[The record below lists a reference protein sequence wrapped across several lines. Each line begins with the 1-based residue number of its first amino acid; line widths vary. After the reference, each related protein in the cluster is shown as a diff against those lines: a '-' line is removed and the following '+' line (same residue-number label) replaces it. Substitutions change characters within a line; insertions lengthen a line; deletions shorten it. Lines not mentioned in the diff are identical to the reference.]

1 MKLINISEDK
11 QSFWICAISGPKKFN
26 IKEFLLCKQGKST
39 DHSGKEYNYVEYKIR
54 VLVNKFGMYRTYIVW
69 YVDKKNAWYIIDDCI
84 DLLENPEVTFNNYQY
99 R

>member
-1 MKLINISEDK
+1 MKLISMADNRK
-11 QSFWICAISGPKKFN
+11 SFQICAISGTKKFN
-26 IKEFLLCKQGKST
+26 IIEMLFLKQGEYS
-39 DHSGKEYNYVEYKIR
+39 DNSGRKYSYVEYKIR